1 MTRKQ
6 LTTYI
11 DKYLIEPKLIEKIV
25 YRFAATYHLP
35 KDDLEDLIQDLYIVI
50 LEKDP
55 DFLYGLIDREEIAFY
70 IIRIVRNQLLSS
82 TSPYYR
88 TYVVPQIKKTDIL
101 YAREIEEPGTGC

>member
-1 MTRKQ
+1 MTNKKKDE
-6 LTTYI
+6 YI
-11 DKYLIEPKLIEKIV
+11 NKYLIEPKLIERVV
-25 YRFAATYHLP
+25 YRFAASYKLP
-35 KDDLEDLIQDLYIVI
+35 KEDLADLIQDIYII
-50 LEKDP
+50 LLEKDR

-101 YAREIEEPGTGC
+101 YAREIEDLPNY

>member
-1 MTRKQ
+1 MTNKKKDE
-6 LTTYI
+6 YI

-25 YRFAATYHLP
+25 YRFAATYKLP
-35 KDDLEDLIQDLYIVI
+35 KDDLADLIQDIYII
-50 LEKDP
+50 LLEKDR

-88 TYVVPQIKKTDIL
+88 TYVAPQIKKTDIL
-101 YAREIEEPGTGC
+101 YAREIEDISEY